1 MSDSSTTT
9 LTVLTLNC
17 WGLKFISKK
26 LQQRME
32 AIADKLSQ
40 SDYEI
45 VCLQEVWVYDNYELI
60 CNKTRKR
67 FPYSRFYSSGV
78 FGSGL
83 VVLSRYP
90 IVEVNFHKYR
100 LNGHPI
106 KVTHGDW
113 YVGKGVASA
122 VVDHPV
128 AGLIEIFNTHTHAG
142 YGSKNNTDVYLGH
155 RTSQGWEI
163 SNLLRVSTS
172 RGRNVIALGDFN
184 SEPDSI
190 LYKLVTTH
198 GQMTDS
204 WASQNTSSSSN
215 VSTTSLNN
223 DAANNPFDPATSI
236 TKNGYTCDSPL
247 NTWSNISFRQANH
260 NHYGGE
266 RIDYVFYRKTSR
278 FWCSGSRVVFT
289 EKIPELGVS
298 YSDHFGVEAKFT
310 LVNRDKNSVIP
321 LSVWDFE
328 PRETLYELDTNT
340 LKTLM
345 NLFTNDLDKS
355 KTTSKIYIF
364 LFYASFLL
372 MFGLILLQILLTANA
387 ISQDYQYLGL
397 IFIIINGPIAAVAAI
412 LGLIGLLFGNEERN
426 ILRGLLDELE
436 TFLNGK
442 KILESRTSIV
452 GIQEE
457 IGKGVDNKEMGVED
471 L

>member
-9 LTVLTLNC
+9 LT
-17 WGLKFISKK
+17 

-45 VCLQEVWVYDNYELI
+45 VCLQEVWVYDNYKLI

-128 AGLIEIFNTHTHAG
+128 AGLIEIFNTH
-142 YGSKNNTDVYLGH
+142 VI
-155 RTSQGWEI
+155 E
-163 SNLLRVSTS
+163 LLKV
-172 RGRNVIALGDFN
+172 GKFPICLEFLLQELGDFN

-247 NTWSNISFRQANH
+247 NTWSNISFKQANH
-260 NHYGGE
+260 NNYSGE

-310 LVNRDKNSVIP
+310 LVNRNKNSVIP

-340 LKTLM
+340 LKILM
-345 NLFTNDLDKS
+345 RLFTNDLDKS

-372 MFGLILLQILLTANA
+372 IFGLILLQILLTANA

-397 IFIIINGPIAAVAAI
+397 IFIIINGPIAAVASI

-442 KILESRTSIV
+442 KILESRTSGQITTSEACRTN
-452 GIQEE
+452 QRFSSCFEN
-457 IGKGVDNKEMGVED
+457 KGTNTG
-471 L
+471 LLSIWL